1 MLYPTISYMC
11 NCKNKQ
17 AQENVEQY
25 GCTGCVRF
33 DACGNPFSDS
43 NGCFIARICRRIDP
57 LGRKANDVAKGEKGI
72 PIIL

>member
-1 MLYPTISYMC
+1 MYI
-11 NCKNKQ
+11 CKNKQ
-17 AQENVEQY
+17 AHENVKRY
-25 GCTGCVRF
+25 GYTGWPRVRL

-57 LGRKANDVAKGEKGI
+57 LGRKANDIAKGEKGT